1 MMERFTV
8 FDYKVARTRCE
19 DEIIYKSPEIV
30 AGLNKLFSD
39 PNLCPC
45 LDDQNGE
52 GISTFRLKDYFL
64 FKDVDGIEPFK
75 GWFENQAILVSD
87 YFGKPGA
94 TGVTYFRAWTNKI
107 FKGCSGNVHDHD
119 PDSDAMAV
127 FYPLA
132 PEGSADFAFVKD
144 GWAHARNHEILP
156 ENISWQNIKEGDLI
170 IHETRA
176 WHTVSEHQNDIPR
189 IVFVIEFSYTFD

>member
-1 MMERFTV
+1 MV
-8 FDYKVARTRCE
+8 FNYKVARTHCN
-19 DEIIYKSPEIV
+19 DSLIYKSKEITQ
-30 AGLNKLFSD
+30 GLDKLFSD

-52 GISTFRLKDYFL
+52 GVSTFRLEDYFL

-75 GWFENQAILVSD
+75 KWFEEQALEISD
-87 YFGKPGA
+87 YFGKPNA

-107 FKGCSGNVHDHD
+107 YKGCSGNVHDHD

-132 PEGSADFAFVKD
+132 PEGSADFGFVKD
-144 GWAHARNHEILP
+144 GWAHARNNEIAI
-156 ENISWQNIKEGDLI
+156 ENLAWQNVEEGDLI
-170 IHETRA
+170 FHETNA
-176 WHTVSEHQNDIPR
+176 WHTVSEHQSDTPR
-189 IVFVIEFSYTFD
+189 IVFVIEFSYTFN

>member
-1 MMERFTV
+1 MIDFYKV
-8 FDYKVARTRCE
+8 FDYKIARTHCE
-19 DEIIYKSPEIV
+19 DEQIYKSPAIT
-30 AGLNKLFSD
+30 AGLDKLFSD

-52 GISTFRLKDYFL
+52 GVSTFRLKDYFL

-75 GWFENQAILVSD
+75 EWFEKQALSVSD
-87 YFGKPGA
+87 YFGKPNA

-107 FKGCSGNVHDHD
+107 YKGCSGNVHDHD

-132 PEGSADFAFVKD
+132 PEGSADFGLVKD
-144 GWAHARNHEILP
+144 GWAHARNNEILP
-156 ENISWQNIKEGDLI
+156 ENISWQNVKEGDLLF
-170 IHETRA
+170 HETRA
-176 WHTVSEHQNDIPR
+176 WHTVSEHNSEDPR
-189 IVFVIEFSYTFD
+189 IVFVLEFSYLE